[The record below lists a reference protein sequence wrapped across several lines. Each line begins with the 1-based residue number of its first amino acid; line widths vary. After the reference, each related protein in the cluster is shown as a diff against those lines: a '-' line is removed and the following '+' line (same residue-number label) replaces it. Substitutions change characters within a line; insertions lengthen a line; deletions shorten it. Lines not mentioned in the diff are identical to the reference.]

1 MSAISRKAG
10 RKLKIILQQFKLEC
24 RCRCVSG
31 HATHGSWGRLVRNER
46 HISIPTWQPP
56 LSLAGPVW
64 SSYLIE
70 MLHREH
76 SLWYLYWCV
85 LVMSFVQS
93 DLSLSL
99 RWRQLTTRYPG
110 SCPDVS
116 HCQIVS
122 WKSCQL
128 MFLLSSSGPQ
138 PDSVHRA
145 QAKHICLI
153 WNSRA
158 EESCTRDTWQE
169 ISDPPT
175 TNRAPAGDALEN
187 ISQVSKIFPGNHF
200 LSTSSTWPWD
210 QYSAITRNIM
220 SILR

>member
-10 RKLKIILQQFKLEC
+10 RKLKIILQQFKLES

-70 MLHREH
+70 MLHREP
-76 SLWYLYWCV
+76 SLISV
-85 LVMSFVQS
+85 LVCLGNEFPISSVQS

-99 RWRQLTTRYPG
+99 RWRQLTTWYSR

-128 MFLLSSSGPQ
+128 MFLLSRSGAQ

-158 EESCTRDTWQE
+158 EESCTQDTWQE

-175 TNRAPAGDALEN
+175 TNRAPAGAALEN
-187 ISQVSKIFPGNHF
+187 ISQVSKIFPGNDF
-200 LSTSSTWPWD
+200 LSSSRTWPWD
-210 QYSAITRNIM
+210 Q
-220 SILR
+220 